1 MHLICEIQN
10 FNAFI
15 SSLQVCEFQV
25 KLWEFTIIASIL
37 KIKERCMLG
46 CPCSSAGFLVL
57 HFFITQREKEKRAS
71 KTFGILLKE
80 IKPILQ
86 IVIHIFHHPFGII
99 F

>member
-1 MHLICEIQN
+1 
-10 FNAFI
+10 
-15 SSLQVCEFQV
+15 
-25 KLWEFTIIASIL
+25 
-37 KIKERCMLG
+37 MLG